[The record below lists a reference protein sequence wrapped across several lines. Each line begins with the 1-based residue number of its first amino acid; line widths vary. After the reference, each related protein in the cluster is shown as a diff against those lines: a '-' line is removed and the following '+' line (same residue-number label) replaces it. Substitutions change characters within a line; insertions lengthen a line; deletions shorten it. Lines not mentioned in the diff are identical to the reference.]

1 MRRIRVALLLGTAG
15 ICATL
20 AFTGATGAATAL
32 LSGPSATAALLSTSA
47 ASASAAATP
56 PVLGNWG
63 TARDVPGIAALAG
76 GRDAVV
82 ASVSCRSAGNCAA
95 GGFYT
100 DASGNRQPF
109 TADEKNGT
117 WSNAQ
122 PVAGAV
128 GLGRSVQG
136 EVTAVSCASAG
147 NCAATGTVS
156 FADSTGPDGDP
167 QSNPEGFFVVDERN
181 GTWGTAASGITGV
194 IALGVG
200 DFQPRTIS
208 CAPASPGNCA
218 LGGNFTDSLGAQQA
232 FVMDEANGTWGKWEE
247 IPGTAALN
255 TRGSAG
261 VESISCGGPG
271 GCAAVGL
278 LDTSHGLAALIAEE
292 RGGSWQLP
300 KVATLIDINLGNSV
314 SCASAGNCAVVGT
327 YVAAGNTLGFV
338 LDERSGTW
346 GNPLPVPALNG
357 LATGGQAVPGS
368 VSCASAGNCA
378 ASGTFS
384 TAAAILPFVAD
395 EKNGTWGNATE
406 IPGDA
411 ASSSDHWVARSV
423 SCAAA
428 GNCAVTGGFEVVGS
442 GFHVFVA
449 DERNGTWGA
458 VTTVQGPVQA
468 SAGLGQVSCG
478 SAGNCALAGTY
489 ADAAGHSHA
498 FVDNES
504 TAASA
509 ALTLSAAKVNFGQ
522 EQAAKLAVTV
532 TPQTGGTPAGTVTI
546 KAGTTTLTSVGLT
559 AAKGSFTLPAKR
571 LKPGT
576 YQLTA
581 SYASS
586 NGYDS
591 DTSAQAKLT
600 VAKPVTS
607 VALTLATA
615 KVKAGHE
622 QSERLTVK
630 VTSPAGG
637 TPAGK
642 ATIRAGSAVLATVT
656 LKSGQ
661 ATWTL
666 PAARLKPGTYQLTA
680 SYASS
685 NGYQASASA
694 RKTLTVAK

>member
-1 MRRIRVALLLGTAG
+1 
-15 ICATL
+15 
-20 AFTGATGAATAL
+20 
-32 LSGPSATAALLSTSA
+32 
-47 ASASAAATP
+47 
-56 PVLGNWG
+56 
-63 TARDVPGIAALAG
+63 VPGITALAG
-76 GRDAVV
+76 GRDASVE
-82 ASVSCRSAGNCAA
+82 SVSCRSAGNCAA

-109 TADEKNGT
+109 LADEKNGT
-117 WSNAQ
+117 WGNAH

-128 GLGRSVQG
+128 GIGRSVQG
-136 EVTAVSCASAG
+136 EVTAVSCATAG

-156 FADSTGPDGDP
+156 FADSTTPDGDP
-167 QSNPEGFFVVDERN
+167 QSNPAGFFVVDERN
-181 GTWGTAASGITGV
+181 GTWGSAASGITGV

-218 LGGNFTDSLGAQQA
+218 LGGNFTDRSGEQA
-232 FVMDEANGTWGKWEE
+232 FVMDETNGTWGRWEE
-247 IPGTAALN
+247 IPGTAELN

-261 VESISCGGPG
+261 VFSISCGAPG
-271 GCAAVGL
+271 RCAAGGL
-278 LDTSHGLAALIAEE
+278 LDTSHGIVALIAEE
-292 RGGSWQLP
+292 SAGSWQLP
-300 KVATLIDINLGNSV
+300 EIATLIDTNLANSV

-327 YVAAGNTLGFV
+327 YIAAGKTLGYA
-338 LDERSGTW
+338 LDETNGTW
-346 GNPLPVPALNG
+346 GNPKPVPALNG
-357 LATGGQAVPGS
+357 LTTTGQAVPGA

-384 TAAAILPFVAD
+384 TAAGILPFVAD
-395 EKNGTWGNATE
+395 EKNGTWGNAIE

-411 ASSSDHWVARSV
+411 AFSSDHWVARSV

-442 GFHVFVA
+442 GFHAFVA
-449 DERNGTWGA
+449 DERNGAWGA
-458 VTTVQGPVQA
+458 VTTVQGPLQA

-478 SAGNCALAGTY
+478 SAGNCALAGSY

-498 FVDNES
+498 FVDDES

-509 ALTLSAAKVNFGQ
+509 ALTLSAAKVNYGQ
-522 EQAAKLAVTV
+522 EQAARLAVAV

-546 KAGTTTLTSVGLT
+546 KAGTTKLASVSLN
-559 AAKGSFTLPAKR
+559 AAKGSFTLPAKQ

-576 YQLTA
+576 YHLTA
-581 SYASS
+581 TYASS
-586 NGYDS
+586 NGYDG
-591 DTSAQAKLT
+591 DTSAQATLT

-642 ATIRAGSAVLATVT
+642 VTIKAGSTVLATVT

-666 PAARLKPGTYQLTA
+666 PATRLKPGTYQLTA
-680 SYASS
+680 GYASS
-685 NGYQASASA
+685 NGYQAAAST
-694 RKTLTVAK
+694 RKTLTVTK

>member
-1 MRRIRVALLLGTAG
+1 MRRIRVALLLGAAG

-20 AFTGATGAATAL
+20 AFTGATGGATAL

-47 ASASAAATP
+47 VSASAPPAAAAATP

-76 GRDAVV
+76 GRDAAV
-82 ASVSCRSAGNCAA
+82 ASVSCRSAGNCAL
-95 GGFYT
+95 
-100 DASGNRQPF
+100 
-109 TADEKNGT
+109 
-117 WSNAQ
+117 
-122 PVAGAV
+122 AGA
-128 GLGRSVQG
+128 
-136 EVTAVSCASAG
+136 
-147 NCAATGTVS
+147 
-156 FADSTGPDGDP
+156 
-167 QSNPEGFFVVDERN
+167 
-181 GTWGTAASGITGV
+181 
-194 IALGVG
+194 
-200 DFQPRTIS
+200 
-208 CAPASPGNCA
+208 
-218 LGGNFTDSLGAQQA
+218 
-232 FVMDEANGTWGKWEE
+232 
-247 IPGTAALN
+247 
-255 TRGSAG
+255 
-261 VESISCGGPG
+261 
-271 GCAAVGL
+271 
-278 LDTSHGLAALIAEE
+278 
-292 RGGSWQLP
+292 
-300 KVATLIDINLGNSV
+300 
-314 SCASAGNCAVVGT
+314 
-327 YVAAGNTLGFV
+327 
-338 LDERSGTW
+338 
-346 GNPLPVPALNG
+346 
-357 LATGGQAVPGS
+357 
-368 VSCASAGNCA
+368 
-378 ASGTFS
+378 
-384 TAAAILPFVAD
+384 
-395 EKNGTWGNATE
+395 
-406 IPGDA
+406 
-411 ASSSDHWVARSV
+411 
-423 SCAAA
+423 
-428 GNCAVTGGFEVVGS
+428 
-442 GFHVFVA
+442 
-449 DERNGTWGA
+449 
-458 VTTVQGPVQA
+458 
-468 SAGLGQVSCG
+468 
-478 SAGNCALAGTY
+478 Y

-509 ALTLSAAKVNFGQ
+509 ALTLSAAKVNYGQ

-559 AAKGSFTLPAKR
+559 AAKGSFTLPAKQ

-622 QSERLTVK
+622 RSERLTVK

-642 ATIRAGSAVLATVT
+642 VTIKAGSTVLATVT

-666 PAARLKPGTYQLTA
+666 PATRLKPGTYQLTA

-694 RKTLTVAK
+694 RKTLTVTK